1 MRSIQK
7 MIKNNL
13 ENSVTCA
20 TRNTLLQRMHHRRL
34 SLPSEIKINSAPFPL
49 AITKEPLKLQ
59 LPQLVIDWFT
69 ISLNEGH
76 IQPSQPDVGR
86 LEGWP
91 MRPYFKNSLYVDF
104 ECWCLKSGI
113 QTYLI
118 PSKELFYQATDT
130 IFESIAD
137 NKYQFPDLTIC
148 RQRFSKLLKEVK
160 YDQS

>member
-1 MRSIQK
+1 

-13 ENSVTCA
+13 ENSVTCV

-34 SLPSEIKINSAPFPL
+34 SLHSEIKINSAPFPL
-49 AITKEPLKLQ
+49 AINKEPTELQ
-59 LPQLVIDWFT
+59 LPQLVIDWFS
-69 ISLNEGH
+69 ISLNEGY
-76 IQPSQPDVGR
+76 IQPSQPGVGR

-113 QTYLI
+113 HTYLI

-130 IFESIAD
+130 IFELTAD

-148 RQRFSKLLKEVK
+148 LQIFLKLLKEVK
-160 YDQS
+160 FDQL